1 MIMYLTEQDFY
12 INDNKLNIIDR
23 KGMVIVCF
31 MDQQCPACT
40 RSRNLINALDN
51 KIHGVRFG
59 IVTLLRNEGL
69 LNMLKETKINIEEI
83 PKFALFSI
91 GIFNRFINLT
101 NFESIF
107 TELRN
112 ELMPLRSVKDKKRHL
127 KLSEM

>member
-12 INDNKLNIIDR
+12 INNNKLNITDR
-23 KGMVIVCF
+23 NGMVIVCF

-40 RSRNLINALDN
+40 RSRNLINTLDN
-51 KIHGVRFG
+51 KINDVRFG
-59 IVTLLRNEGL
+59 IVNILKNEGL
-69 LNMLKETKINIEEI
+69 LQMLKDTKIHIEEI

-101 NFESIF
+101 SFESIF

-112 ELMPLRSVKDKKRHL
+112 ELMPLRSVKYRKRYL
-127 KLSEM
+127 KHE